1 MKKLYHKGTVH
12 PSPPLVS
19 DHLAFLPAA
28 ILTLAAALSPDD
40 REVLSYLISCSSAAA
55 STFSCNPRRKSAVE
69 TVHSPAFSCSCFGCY
84 TSYWVRWDESP
95 NRQLIHEIIDAY
107 EDSLAQIGN
116 KGKKNGKGKK
126 EKRNQRKTGSSS
138 SSNSKDA
145 HSSEL
150 KRSELASHDSAE
162 SETVFEGNG
171 GGGGGGEGCEAVAIV
186 EEKGSVRRF
195 VSFIG
200 ERIWGGWGQ
209 WVNEC
214 MNLE

>member
-12 PSPPLVS
+12 PSPPIIS

-28 ILTLAAALSPDD
+28 ILTLATALSPDD

-55 STFSCNPRRKSAVE
+55 SSTFSANPRRKSAAE
-69 TVHSPAFSCSCFGCY
+69 TAHSPAFNCSCFGCY

-126 EKRNQRKTGSSS
+126 EKRNQRKAGSSS
-138 SSNSKDA
+138 SSSSKHA

-150 KRSELASHDSAE
+150 KRSELVSLASLATHDSAE
-162 SETVFEGNG
+162 LEAVVEGNG
-171 GGGGGGEGCEAVAIV
+171 GGDEGCEGVAV

-209 WVNEC
+209 
-214 MNLE
+214 